1 MTMLPD
7 KAGSRQVG
15 GWRETASRPTAFVSK
30 QPRGAGAGS
39 SPSTARILFVW
50 HLAGEQQGCG
60 ALRPP
65 PTVQSVQSQ
74 LLGWGSKEEDEYLWV
89 WQSGDNVSLLFLY
102 NNVKVQL

>member
-1 MTMLPD
+1 MTMLRD
-7 KAGSRQVG
+7 KAGSKQVG

-50 HLAGEQQGCG
+50 HLAGEQQGCK

-65 PTVQSVQSQ
+65 PTVPSVQSQ
-74 LLGWGSKEEDEYLWV
+74 LLHGAARRRIAT
-89 WQSGDNVSLLFLY
+89 SGCGRTGAKSPFCSFIIT
-102 NNVKVQL
+102 